1 MEFEVLKRVQT
12 LFAPSVPSSS
22 DFAITLLN
30 QPNEKLINVNN
41 GLIIIINPNPN
52 KFQSI
57 GCSSSEG
64 HVLAK

>member
-1 MEFEVLKRVQT
+1 MELKRVLT

-41 GLIIIINPNPN
+41 GLIINPNPN